1 MPRSLL
7 LALVALVVLAPAC
20 REPVEE
26 TAPSA
31 GPTSEAEPDPGPA
44 RSAPAAVPSTR
55 VAEGGE
61 VEPFE
66 DPARLADELVDA
78 ETAIRDPDVP
88 TEELQRPAW
97 VQQQAYRDLVEHP
110 DWRDPVRARVPE
122 RLRAAFDANLRATVE
137 LRRLT
142 EPREEL
148 PDWTI
153 VAPPP
158 ADELRSHYEASQAE
172 FGVDWSYLAAIHLV
186 ESRMGRIRGDS
197 VAGAQ
202 GPMQFLPS
210 TWEAYGEGDIHDYRD
225 AILAAGRYLAAH
237 GAPDDMDRALYAY
250 NHSDRYVAA
259 IQEHARVMRAD
270 PLAYRAYYHWR
281 VYYRLTTG
289 DVVLE
294 EGWPEGG

>member
-1 MPRSLL
+1 MSRSLPL
-7 LALVALVVLAPAC
+7 LVVLLAVLVAAC
-20 REPVEE
+20 RGPAQDAVP
-26 TAPSA
+26 TAS
-31 GPTSEAEPDPGPA
+31 PTSEAEPTPGPA
-44 RSAPAAVPSTR
+44 RSAPAAAPTARSADER
-55 VAEGGE
+55 EVA
-61 VEPFE
+61 PFE
-66 DPARLADELVDA
+66 DPRQLATELIDA
-78 ETAIRDPDVP
+78 ETAIRDPDIPVAD
-88 TEELQRPAW
+88 LQRPAW
-97 VQQQAYRDLVEHP
+97 VQQQAYRDLVRHP
-110 DWRDPVRARVPE
+110 EWQPEVRERIPD
-122 RLRAAFDANLRATVE
+122 RLRDAFDANLHATVE

-142 EPREEL
+142 DPREEL

-158 ADELRSHYEASQAE
+158 ADELRSHYETAQAE

-237 GAPDDMDRALYAY
+237 GAPGEMDQALYAY

-270 PLAYRAYYHWR
+270 PLAYRGYYHWR
-281 VYYRLTTG
+281 VYYRLTSG

-294 EGWPEGG
+294 EGWSRD